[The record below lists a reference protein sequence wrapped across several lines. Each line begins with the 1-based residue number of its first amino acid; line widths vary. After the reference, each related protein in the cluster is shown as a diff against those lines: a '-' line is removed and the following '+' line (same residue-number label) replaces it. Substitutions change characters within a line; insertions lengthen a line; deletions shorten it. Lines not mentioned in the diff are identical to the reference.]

1 MSTLNLSSQIFPPST
16 LSLGIIFQSTE
27 AFSTENASGSTS
39 QAANIIEALE
49 MGTKVLLIDEDSSA
63 TNLMFRDRRMQELVP
78 KDKEPINTLIDKIR
92 QLYVEKDVSS
102 VIVTGSSGEYFDV
115 ADCIICMVEYTPHDL
130 TDEARKIAEKYP
142 SMRRYEG
149 EGFLGEIVSRIP
161 LPQSFQL
168 TRPGKKLKTSIR
180 GVHLAKLGDH
190 MLNLW
195 ALEQLVDIGQARAI
209 IDAIIYARKYADGKR
224 SLREI
229 VEQVLRDI
237 DEKGLDILNPKI
249 SGCYAAFRKFELA
262 AAINRLP
269 TLKVKPSRK

>member
-1 MSTLNLSSQIFPPST
+1 MTHPSAVKVRAEDGRRIEHVNLKPFISSLPGGQ
-16 LSLGIIFQSTE
+16 LTE

-168 TRPGKKLKTSIR
+168 TRPGKNLR
-180 GVHLAKLGDH
+180 LQLGEFI
-190 MLNLW
+190 W
-195 ALEQLVDIGQARAI
+195 QSLEIT
-209 IDAIIYARKYADGKR
+209 
-224 SLREI
+224 
-229 VEQVLRDI
+229 
-237 DEKGLDILNPKI
+237 
-249 SGCYAAFRKFELA
+249 C
-262 AAINRLP
+262 
-269 TLKVKPSRK
+269 